1 MIPAYLIKEY
11 ASSGKFESRD
21 FRKNLE
27 AKCLNSLSQNKGKSV
42 LGSIPRHSGMD
53 KKPCSLIVER
63 KTTAT
68 NLGFSPYETE
78 RNLSRTAYKKTFG
91 ETPVQEIFDAE
102 TRGLDVRFYSN
113 EIDITELP
121 SIYKDTDSVRAQMRE
136 FGLGKVIDEVI
147 PYGSIMAGDWQK
159 NAP

>member
-1 MIPAYLIKEY
+1 M
-11 ASSGKFESRD
+11 
-21 FRKNLE
+21 
-27 AKCLNSLSQNKGKSV
+27 
-42 LGSIPRHSGMD
+42 GSIQKHSGMD
-53 KKPCSLIVER
+53 KKQCSLIVER

-68 NLGFSPYETE
+68 NLGFSPYGTG

-102 TRGLDVRFYSN
+102 TKGLDVRFYSN

-121 SIYKDTDSVRAQMRE
+121 SIYKDTDSVCAQMRE